1 MNALFF
7 NLNGF
12 TFFDITNEETGEPEI
27 LVNSNDNK
35 FRTVL
40 KWNHM
45 GDFTLEKWVMVKEK
59 LLTLIFNR
67 IHLSGIFFKN
77 FNQLQEFIDNNFI
90 EYSPEQKSYNL
101 LKYIKSL
108 SQFEGDSVSLT
119 RQIINENQIWR
130 ELYFANER
138 EMEFY
143 LKDLIE
149 EELISQ
155 FGASKEGFGILS
167 LTKRGLIA
175 LRDASYNDDSKTCFV
190 AMSFSPELD
199 EIYSKAIEPAI
210 INCGYFPFIVKDQL
224 IPTGKT
230 INDEII
236 AGIKM
241 SKFMIADFTQHRNGV
256 YFEAGFGRGLGMEVI
271 YTCKKDDIDN
281 AHFDTRQY
289 QHILWSNSEELKEQL
304 TYRIKALLS

>member
-1 MNALFF
+1 MNAQFF

-12 TFFDITNEETGEPEI
+12 AFRDVHNEESGEPVI
-27 LVNSNDNK
+27 LVTSNDNMY
-35 FRTVL
+35 RTAIR
-40 KWNHM
+40 WNHF
-45 GDFTLEKWVMVKEK
+45 GDINQEKWAKIREK

-67 IHLSGIFFKN
+67 IPLGDITFDN
-77 FNQLQEFIDNNFI
+77 LNQLQEFINNNFI
-90 EYSPEQKSYNL
+90 EYSPDQKSKNL

-108 SQFEGDSVSLT
+108 SSFEGDAISLT
-119 RQIINENQIWR
+119 RQKINENQIWR
-130 ELYFANER
+130 EMYFTNER

-143 LKDLIE
+143 LKDLIQ

-155 FGASKEGFGILS
+155 YGASKDGFGILS
-167 LTKRGLIA
+167 LTKKGIIA
-175 LRDASYNDDSKTCFV
+175 LRDSSFNDDSKTCFI

-199 EIYSKAIEPAI
+199 EIYSNAIAPAV
-210 INCGYFPFIVKDQL
+210 INCGFSPFIVKDQL

-241 SKFMIADFTQHRNGV
+241 SRFMIADFTKHRNGV
-256 YFEAGFGRGLGMEVI
+256 YFEAGFARGLGMEVI
-271 YTCKKDDIDN
+271 YTCSKEDIDN

-289 QHILWSNSEELKEQL
+289 QHILWTNSEELKEQL
-304 TYRIKALLS
+304 TFRIKALIS